1 MNTYGIIFPVY
12 NEEKRIENGIVRTQ
26 QYIDAINAD
35 VNILIVDNGSTDGTE
50 EIAVGLCKQYANT
63 SYIKIADKGVGIA
76 FKEGVSRLHSD
87 IVGYMDIDLSADIS
101 YFSKVVSL
109 FEKDKNIDLVNGSR
123 FNKKS
128 IIEGRKWYRLLTS
141 RGLVVLL
148 KLFFKM
154 KSSDAI
160 CGFKFFKSDSVRK
173 LLSES
178 SNEKGWFLIIEML
191 LRAERDNMNIAELPI
206 HWIDDNSNSTVDVL
220 GTIKNYIEHI
230 IQLKKTF
237 AKETRNNKH

>member
-26 QYIDAINAD
+26 QYLNSINAG
-35 VNILIVDNGSTDGTE
+35 VSILIVDNGSTDKTE
-50 EIAVGLCKQYANT
+50 KKAIELCKRYENT
-63 SYIKIADKGVGIA
+63 RYIKIKKKGVGIA
-76 FKEGVSRLHSD
+76 FRKGVSELNCD
-87 IVGYMDIDLSADIS
+87 VIGYLDIDLSADIS

-109 FEKDKNIDLVNGSR
+109 FENDKNIDVVNGSR

-128 IIEGRKWYRLLTS
+128 TIEGRKWYRLITS

-154 KSSDAI
+154 KASDAI
-160 CGFKFFKSDSVRK
+160 CGFKFFKGESVRK

-178 SNEKGWFLIIEML
+178 SDEKGWFLIIEML
-191 LRAERDNMNIAELPI
+191 LRAERDKMKIVELPI
-206 HWIDDNSNSTVDVL
+206 HWVDDNSNSTVKVL
-220 GTIKNYIEHI
+220 ATIKDYIKHI
-230 IQLKKTF
+230 LHLKRTF
-237 AKETRNNKH
+237 AKEENNKR